1 MSEYKQKEIRRLHSL
16 GFAIHLLKP
25 RSKVPVKPGWS
36 GDSKDSVKT
45 LLKELKPNS
54 NIGTK
59 LGKPSLITTP
69 FGDEGYLA
77 VIDVDVKGTSEKHK
91 RTAEAKVEEIFPGLL
106 ATAPITYS
114 GRGNGSMHIWCL
126 VDSPLDSKKI
136 TSSNEI
142 IEVHMPSTKA
152 SKADI
157 EKLGKK
163 KTDAG
168 IRLRAA
174 WEIDFMCAGRQV
186 VLPPSIHPDSGLK
199 YRWHRAIHDVTDLSF
214 VDMEQILS
222 THSTKNTSK
231 GAGRPQGS
239 ATNAIAPVDPDML
252 ELEMRLKPYVL
263 DQLIDGD
270 GVEDRSAACLSVAM
284 HMKRAEFT
292 DAEVVGVLTNRTFY
306 LGDVAYEHAKT
317 ENRLRSS
324 KWVEKYCLEKAV
336 YEVSGAKDF
345 EGEVEEYP
353 TLPPE
358 KAKAKRE
365 KLIKDKKERLW
376 TLNLDRTEK
385 GNVKVTGRN
394 VVMIIENDVAP
405 DVLRFDEFSYSPIFF
420 RPNPWGSK
428 VGSKVQDIDYI
439 KCRLWIANKWKIEPS
454 VNEVML
460 AFKAIAEK
468 NMFHAVK
475 EHLEALPEWDG
486 VPRLTTWMKRLLGAE
501 APEPYLSEVSK
512 KFLVSAIARVFEPG
526 CKLDATVIF
535 EGVQGLGKSTIG
547 VIFATDK
554 WFLDKLPDLHDK
566 DAAQI
571 LQGNWFVEMGE
582 LSSIKRSDVETTKN
596 YLTVKV
602 DKFRPAYGH
611 CPIES
616 PRQCIFFGTTN
627 SSDYLKDK
635 SGNRRFWPIKVN
647 NIDLEAVRLER
658 DQLLAEALI
667 AYDFGETLYL
677 DKEVEAIAN
686 VVQSKRVVEDDSDV
700 VFSTLYDWDKSI
712 RKKREQLAKKGHDLK
727 QLTFKVQDLFGEFMS
742 DEFGEN
748 SKPPLNEFA
757 KHPYKYQLAGGAL
770 KKLGYE
776 NYLSNGRM
784 KWRQVKYTSTEK

>member
-25 RSKVPVKPGWS
+25 KSKVPVKPGWS
-36 GDSKDSVKT
+36 GDSKDSIAQ
-45 LLKELKPNS
+45 LLRELKPSN

-59 LGKPSLITTP
+59 LGKPSVISTP

-106 ATAPITYS
+106 ATAPITHS

-142 IEVHMPSTKA
+142 IEVMMPSTKA

-168 IRLRAA
+168 WRLRAA

-214 VDMEQILS
+214 VDIESILAVH
-222 THSTKNTSK
+222 TTKKAS

-239 ATNAIAPVDPDML
+239 ITSSIRPVDPDML

-270 GVEDRSAACLSVAM
+270 GVDDRSAACLSVAM
-284 HMKRAEFT
+284 HMKRADFSDSEI
-292 DAEVVGVLTNRTFY
+292 VGVLTNREFH
-306 LGDVAYEHAKT
+306 LGEVAYEHAKT
-317 ENRLRSS
+317 ENRIRAA
-324 KWVEKYCLEKAV
+324 KWVEKYCLEKAI

-365 KLIKDKKERLW
+365 KLIKNKKERLW
-376 TLNLDRTEK
+376 TLNLDRSEK
-385 GNVKVTGRN
+385 DNLKATGKN
-394 VVMIIENDVAP
+394 VVLILENDVAH
-405 DVLRFDEFSYSPIFF
+405 DLIKFDEFSYSLVFF
-420 RPNPWGSK
+420 KSNPWGSK
-428 VGSKVQDIDYI
+428 IGSKVQDIDYI
-439 KCRLWIANKWKIEPS
+439 KCRLWLANKWKIEPS

-468 NMFHAVK
+468 NTYHAVK
-475 EHLEALPEWDG
+475 DHLEALPEWDG

-501 APEPYLSEVSK
+501 APEPYLSDVSK

-526 CKLDATVIF
+526 CKVDNVVIF
-535 EGVQGLGKSTIG
+535 EGLQGIGKSTIG
-547 VIFATDK
+547 RILATDK
-554 WFLDKLPDLHDK
+554 WFLDTLPDLHDK
-566 DAAQI
+566 DSSQI
-571 LQGNWFVEMGE
+571 LQGNWFVELGE
-582 LSSIKRSDVETTKN
+582 LSSLKRSDVETTKQ
-596 YLTVKV
+596 YLVRQV
-602 DKFRPAYGH
+602 DKFRPAYGINV
-611 CPIES
+611 IENA
-616 PRQCIFFGTTN
+616 RQCVFFGTTN

-635 SGNRRFWPIKVN
+635 SGNRRFWPIKLTK
-647 NIDLEAVRLER
+647 IDLEGIKSER
-658 DQLLAEALI
+658 DQLFAEALI
-667 AYDFGETLYL
+667 AYDFGERLYL
-677 DKEVEAIAN
+677 DKEVEEIAKI
-686 VVQSKRVVEDDSDV
+686 VQSKRVVEDDSDV

-712 RKKREQLAKKGHDLK
+712 RKKREQLAKKGIALK

-757 KHPYKYQLAGGAL
+757 KHPYKFQLAGAAL
-770 KKLGYE
+770 KRLGYE
-776 NYLSNGRM
+776 NYPSNGRM
-784 KWRQVKYTSTEK
+784 KWRQK